1 MNDDVMIVINASLTI
16 GAEIITNCTVK
27 RILHINSSNNKD
39 KDGKKNHE
47 PTVLLSDDIV
57 RGIELVDG
65 SVIET
70 STVISAAT
78 AYHTFTELIRADE
91 LRIPTHA
98 STDPLEKFIHH
109 VNHTGNAIVYV
120 ATYLTMS

>member
-1 MNDDVMIVINASLTI
+1 VNDDVMIVINVSLTI

-39 KDGKKNHE
+39 DKKNYE
-47 PTVLLSDDIV
+47 PNVFLSDDIV

-78 AYHTFTELIRADE
+78 VYHTFTELIRADE
-91 LRIPTHA
+91 LKIPTHA

-109 VNHTGNAIVYV
+109 VNHTGNAVVYV
-120 ATYLTMS
+120 VAT

>member
-1 MNDDVMIVINASLTI
+1 MILINVSLII

-27 RILHINSSNNKD
+27 RILHSSSGSNSKAGEKNNQD
-39 KDGKKNHE
+39 N
-47 PTVLLSDDIV
+47 PTLLSDEIV

-91 LRIPTHA
+91 LRTPPTHA
-98 STDPLEKFIHH
+98 STDPLGKFIHH
-109 VNHTGNAIVYV
+109 VNHTGNAVMCV
-120 ATYLTMS
+120 PTYLTM

>member
-1 MNDDVMIVINASLTI
+1 MIVINASLTI

-27 RILHINSSNNKD
+27 RILHINSKNKD
-39 KDGKKNHE
+39 GEKNYE
-47 PTVLLSDDIV
+47 PNVFLSDDIV

-91 LRIPTHA
+91 LKIPTHA

-109 VNHTGNAIVYV
+109 VNHTGNAVVYVV

>member
-1 MNDDVMIVINASLTI
+1 MYDDVMNVINSSLTI

-27 RILHINSSNNKD
+27 RILHISSNNKD
-39 KDGKKNHE
+39 GEKNHE
-47 PTVLLSDDIV
+47 PTVLLSNDIV
-57 RGIELVDG
+57 RGIELLDG

-91 LRIPTHA
+91 LRIPSHA

-109 VNHTGNAIVYV
+109 VNHTGNAVVYSILL
-120 ATYLTMS
+120 LT

>member
-1 MNDDVMIVINASLTI
+1 VNDDVMIVINVSLTI

-39 KDGKKNHE
+39 DKKNYE
-47 PTVLLSDDIV
+47 PTVFLSDDIV

-78 AYHTFTELIRADE
+78 VYHTFTELIRADE

-109 VNHTGNAIVYV
+109 VNHTGNAVVYVV

>member
-1 MNDDVMIVINASLTI
+1 VNDDVMIVINASLTI

-39 KDGKKNHE
+39 KDGKKNYE

-78 AYHTFTELIRADE
+78 VYHTFTELIRADE

-109 VNHTGNAIVYV
+109 VNHTGNAVEYV

>member
-1 MNDDVMIVINASLTI
+1 VNDDVMILINASLTI

-27 RILHINSSNNKD
+27 RILHINSKIKD
-39 KDGKKNHE
+39 DKKSYE

-78 AYHTFTELIRADE
+78 VYHTFTELIRADE
-91 LRIPTHA
+91 LKIPTHA

-109 VNHTGNAIVYV
+109 VNHTGNAVVYV

>member
-1 MNDDVMIVINASLTI
+1 MNVINSSLTI

-27 RILHINSSNNKD
+27 RILHISSNNKD
-39 KDGKKNHE
+39 GEKNHE
-47 PTVLLSDDIV
+47 PTVLLSNDIV

-91 LRIPTHA
+91 LRIPSHA

-109 VNHTGNAIVYV
+109 VNHTGNAVVYV
-120 ATYLTMS
+120 CCYILNYVVIEY

>member
-1 MNDDVMIVINASLTI
+1 MIIINVLLII

-27 RILHINSSNNKD
+27 RILHSSSGSNSKAGEKNNQD
-39 KDGKKNHE
+39 N
-47 PTVLLSDDIV
+47 PTLLSDEIV

-78 AYHTFTELIRADE
+78 AYHTFIELIRADE
-91 LRIPTHA
+91 LGTPSHA
-98 STDPLEKFIHH
+98 STDPLGKFIHH
-109 VNHTGNAIVYV
+109 VNHTGTAVMCV
-120 ATYLTMS
+120 PTYLTM